1 MTSCKSKYEE
11 RKEEQ
16 KKNKHM
22 KQNFSSMII
31 LYIILVGK
39 PGVRRPFEKSRHR
52 WDDFKTYPYK
62 KNMLDYGLD
71 STGPEMGLVAFFCEN
86 FSAVLIWDFHSVVDM
101 ITVFRHDTV
110 FTGNLLP

>member
-1 MTSCKSKYEE
+1 MTSCKSKCEE

-16 KKNKHM
+16 RKNKYM

-52 WDDFKTYPYK
+52 REDFKTYP
-62 KNMLDYGLD
+62 
-71 STGPEMGLVAFFCEN
+71 
-86 FSAVLIWDFHSVVDM
+86 
-101 ITVFRHDTV
+101 
-110 FTGNLLP
+110 